1 MHTAPPPWGPHPG
14 CPSSGHSGCLR
25 RPVLLSQVFSP
36 ERTSKGPQVHVQP
49 IHRPLQQEIFSFEL
63 SGGLPWGG
71 PGPGSRL
78 TVGAGK
84 AKRNVC
90 GLELPGQQVRV
101 PQGGGQERMPGTRP
115 LNVGGSRKNRAPQ
128 GTTAGATRWQNSD
141 RRDSWEAT
149 GPGYLFPA
157 VTSLSREAT
166 GNSCGTQPPSVLGGH
181 WPELG
186 ERCCIYIGLISPAAL
201 HPLCFSVFAVY
212 LIESLRKW
220 ET

>member
-1 MHTAPPPWGPHPG
+1 
-14 CPSSGHSGCLR
+14 
-25 RPVLLSQVFSP
+25 
-36 ERTSKGPQVHVQP
+36 
-49 IHRPLQQEIFSFEL
+49 
-63 SGGLPWGG
+63 
-71 PGPGSRL
+71 
-78 TVGAGK
+78 
-84 AKRNVC
+84 
-90 GLELPGQQVRV
+90 
-101 PQGGGQERMPGTRP
+101 MPGTRP

-201 HPLCFSVFAVY
+201 HPLCFRAPLLPHTGRKAVSPGPPSRCDG
-212 LIESLRKW
+212 LMVLPHPF
-220 ET
+220 